1 MPSVDLS
8 TRLKARRGA
17 AENVDP
23 RAPTPTTKP
32 TPEQPAPSSRDRPT
46 RQGARLARQHRRLA
60 SIDAKRLRLRY
71 RVALLGVWIATTTLI
86 SAAIFAALARYTV
99 AEAFFI
105 TTVTAVLTLPLLA
118 HSPIPEWILQRT
130 LRAGDQDVALAT
142 GHLSRRLASLVESTR
157 ILRLAIE
164 ASDASDSDAD
174 REVWAWISEVRELE
188 NGDRAVIEGLSL
200 SVDGVEAALLR
211 ETETETGEGAEQRAL
226 AALKDRH
233 LQVIAEQ
240 LEGFETALLR
250 HNPGPYR

>member
-1 MPSVDLS
+1 M
-8 TRLKARRGA
+8 
-17 AENVDP
+17 
-23 RAPTPTTKP
+23 
-32 TPEQPAPSSRDRPT
+32 
-46 RQGARLARQHRRLA
+46 
-60 SIDAKRLRLRY
+60 
-71 RVALLGVWIATTTLI
+71 I
-86 SAAIFAALARYTV
+86 SAAFFAALARYTV

-105 TTVTAVLTLPLLA
+105 TTVTAVITLPLLA
-118 HSPIPEWILQRT
+118 RSPIPEWILQRT
-130 LRAGDQDVALAT
+130 LRAGDQDAALAT

-164 ASDASDSDAD
+164 ASDANDSDAD

-188 NGDRAVIEGLSL
+188 DGDRAVIKGLGL
-200 SVDGVEAALLR
+200 SVDGVEAALLG
-211 ETETETGEGAEQRAL
+211 ETETRMGAERRAL